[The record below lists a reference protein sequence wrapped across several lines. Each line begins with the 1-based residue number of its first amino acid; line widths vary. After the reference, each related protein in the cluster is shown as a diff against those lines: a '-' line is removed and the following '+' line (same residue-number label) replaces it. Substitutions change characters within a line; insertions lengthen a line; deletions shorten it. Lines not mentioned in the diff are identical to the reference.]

1 MWVEYLIYLR
11 YLCKT
16 IAEMADKKSAFDIF
30 MVEEYKNISNAH
42 YNTGSSISQ
51 FFRYYLILMPA
62 VIAVLPVLL
71 SSKFDAGGNL

>member
-1 MWVEYLIYLR
+1 MQNGSGNG
-11 YLCKT
+11 
-16 IAEMADKKSAFDIF
+16 DKKSAFDIF

-51 FFRYYLILMPA
+51 FFRYYLILMSA

-71 SSKFDAGGNL
+71 SSKFDPGGNL